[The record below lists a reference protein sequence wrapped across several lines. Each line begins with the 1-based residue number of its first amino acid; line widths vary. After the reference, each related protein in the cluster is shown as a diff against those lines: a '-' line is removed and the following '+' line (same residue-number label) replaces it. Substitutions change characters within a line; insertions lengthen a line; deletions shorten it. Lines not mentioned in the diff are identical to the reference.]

1 MAKEQFQQELEMML
15 QQGSGDKN
23 LAQVLDGLVE
33 LLIRHQDT
41 FVGVTYRYRLSA
53 TDSGTSR
60 AFALV
65 DGRYAPLD
73 EAAPVDVTI
82 LGKEQHLLAIFNK
95 QLKPAAAL
103 LTGKLKVKGSLA
115 ALNTLAAYL

>member
-1 MAKEQFQQELEMML
+1 MAKEQFQRELETML
-15 QQGSGDKN
+15 QKGSGDMS

-41 FVGVTYRYRLSA
+41 FAGVTYRYRLSA
-53 TDSGTSR
+53 TDSDTSR
-60 AFALV
+60 AFALE

-73 EAAPVDVTI
+73 ETAAVDVTI

>member
-41 FVGVTYRYRLSA
+41 FVGITYRYRLSA